1 MRKFTR
7 SEILQRLQ
15 EQKAMKRP
23 IIIGGAGVGLIA
35 KLEDRAGI
43 DLIMAY
49 STGPFRMDGTAP
61 CVAYMAY
68 GDANTITLDLGKHM
82 FKMVKNTPIIAGIGA
97 GDPYREID
105 ELVGTMMDAGFSGV
119 TNVPTAGVFNGWW
132 RSRIDQLGAGYLE
145 EIKMM
150 EYCRKHDIFS
160 VAYAFNE
167 EEVRAM
173 ASVGTDVI
181 SAHVG
186 ATTGGLSGFNAAMSM
201 DEACERTQAMLE
213 AAKKENPD
221 VIFVAHGG
229 PFEGPKEVQICF
241 DRTDVDGFIG
251 ASSIERLPVE
261 RAVMGIV
268 EEFKNLKMR

>member
-1 MRKFTR
+1 MRRFTR
-7 SEILQRLQ
+7 KEIMQRLW

-68 GDANTITLDLGKHM
+68 GDANKITMDLGHHM
-82 FKMVKNTPIIAGIGA
+82 FKVVNNTPIIAGVGA
-97 GDPYREID
+97 GDPYCEIG
-105 ELVGTMMDAGFSGV
+105 ELVDNMINAGFSGI
-119 TNVPTAGVFNGWW
+119 TNVPTAGVFSGWW
-132 RSRIDQLGAGYLE
+132 RQRIDQLGAGYPE
-145 EIKMM
+145 EIKMV
-150 EYCRKHDIFS
+150 EYCSKKDIFS

-173 ASVGTDVI
+173 VAAGVDVI
-181 SAHVG
+181 SGHVG
-186 ATTGGLSGFNAAMSM
+186 ATTGGLSGFKSAVSM
-201 DEACERTQAMLE
+201 DEAVEKTQRMCE
-213 AAKKENPD
+213 AARKENPD
-221 VIFVAHGG
+221 VFVVAHGG
-229 PFEGPKEVQICF
+229 PFEGPKEVQECF
-241 DRTDVDGFIG
+241 NRTEVDGFIG

-261 RAVMGIV
+261 RAVMGV
-268 EEFKNLKMR
+268 VQELKNLKVK